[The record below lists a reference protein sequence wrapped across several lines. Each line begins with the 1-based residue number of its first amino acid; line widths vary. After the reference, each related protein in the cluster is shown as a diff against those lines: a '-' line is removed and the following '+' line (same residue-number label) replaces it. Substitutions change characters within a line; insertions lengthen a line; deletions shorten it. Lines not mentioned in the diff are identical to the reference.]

1 MGTDLTPLGPDE
13 VVAIPVAERDDL
25 VLVLGHELREGGS
38 PVPRAL
44 VHAAVDKG
52 GLLGGAAAARGLLDG
67 SLVRLAPETVKQ
79 LRQGA
84 TFVKDSQGFALG
96 TLKQA
101 GGGRFSHSVRFVP
114 GPANPAAAGLILQT
128 IAVQYQLGQIQK
140 ALEVVDLKLDLLLQG
155 QQHGVLSELVSTAER
170 LTELQDKAEAGHE
183 LTAADEVKIRD
194 YEDLCS
200 RQARE
205 SALWLGQL
213 RDVLAAD
220 ALPLSTHR
228 DRLKRLLE
236 QHLAFWLRIFVQSR
250 LSLARARTLRLYRA
264 TIAEPDEWAR
274 RLAAQV
280 EADLTGIGSE
290 LVALTLELDA
300 YLRRTG
306 IASGLEQMS
315 WLKKAEVRR
324 RRRELWGLHEELRGC
339 LEEVL
344 PALPLSE
351 EASLPD
357 LPGPLE
363 RRDIEPPPMPERLAD
378 APDLLK
384 QQAQEAGRWLEDQR
398 RDAADR
404 ARRPIVK
411 RRGSRRAER
420 TEDGAAPE

>member
-1 MGTDLTPLGPDE
+1 MVSDLTPLGPDE
-13 VVAIPVAERDDL
+13 VVAIPVGEREGL
-25 VLVLGHELREGGS
+25 VLLLGCELSDGEAS
-38 PVPRAL
+38 VPRAF
-44 VHAAVDKG
+44 VDAAVDKG
-52 GLLGGAAAARGLLDG
+52 GILGGAVAAKGLLDG

-79 LRQGA
+79 LREGA
-84 TFVKDSQGFALG
+84 AFVKDSQGLALG

-101 GGGRFSHSVRFVP
+101 GGGRFTHSVRFMP

-155 QQHGVLSELVSTAER
+155 QQHGVLSELVSLGER
-170 LTELQDKAEAGHE
+170 LAELQDKAEAGHD

-194 YEDLCS
+194 YEDVCS

-213 RDVLAAD
+213 RDLLAAD
-220 ALPLSTHR
+220 ALPLSAHR

-236 QHLAFWLRIFVQSR
+236 EHLAFWLRVFVQSR

-264 TIAEPDEWAR
+264 AIAEPDEWAR
-274 RLAAQV
+274 RLTSQV
-280 EADLTGIGSE
+280 EADLAVIGSE

-300 YLRRTG
+300 YLRRTD
-306 IASGLEQMS
+306 IASGLEQLS
-315 WLKKAEVRR
+315 WRKKAEVRR

-339 LEEVL
+339 LEDVL
-344 PALPLSE
+344 AALPGAD

-357 LPGPLE
+357 LPAPLG
-363 RRDIEPPPMPERLAD
+363 RREIEPPPIRDRLAE

-384 QQAQEAGRWLEDQR
+384 HQVGEAGRWLDDQR
-398 RDAADR
+398 REVVES
-404 ARRPIVK
+404 ARRPIA
-411 RRGSRRAER
+411 RHRESRGGEHP
-420 TEDGAAPE
+420 EDGASPD